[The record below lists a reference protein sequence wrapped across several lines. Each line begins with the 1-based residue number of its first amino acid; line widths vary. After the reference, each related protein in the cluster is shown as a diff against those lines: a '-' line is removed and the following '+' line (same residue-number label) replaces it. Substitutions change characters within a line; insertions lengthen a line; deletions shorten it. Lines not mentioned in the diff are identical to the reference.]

1 MKYMLLIFD
10 DPKLYEGEGGKAHWE
25 SVMAGHMRFGQEA
38 QAAGIEFSGQQLQPA
53 STATTIRTDGDQ
65 QTLHDGPFAETHE
78 ELGGFYLIDAPDLD
92 SAIAWARKIPA
103 PGKGSVEVRPVV
115 TR

>member
-10 DPKLYEGEGGKAHWE
+10 DPKLYEGEGGKAHWDK
-25 SVMAGHMRFGQEA
+25 VMAGHMQFAQEA
-38 QAAGIEFSGQQLQPA
+38 HAAGIEFSGQQLQPA
-53 STATTIRTDGDQ
+53 RTATTVRTDGEQ

-78 ELGGFYLIDAPDLD
+78 ELGGFYLINVPDLD
-92 SAIAWARKIPA
+92 SALAWARKIPA
-103 PGKGSVEVRPVV
+103 PGRGAVEVRPVV